1 MSYKAKM
8 KKDYRYYMSFFWMG
22 LGQFLYG
29 QYIKGILLMLTQ
41 IGYFSYFFVRG
52 GQDIIN
58 FFTLGTQKAD
68 NWLNIPGDNSVVMLI
83 MGILSFLFLGIIL
96 FIYYLNLVDIKKVYF
111 IKQQEE
117 QLLNF
122 RQEIKLLFDK
132 KFPLFVLFFPIIGV
146 LIFSVLPIVF
156 MILIAFTNYGGK
168 IVPPELV
175 DWIGFSNFI
184 KIIALSKFA
193 PTFFRILGWNIV
205 WAVLSTAIN
214 YFMGILLALLFTNK
228 RVKGQAVWR
237 SFPILAYA
245 IPGFI
250 SLLAFKFMFSYGG
263 PINQIVQEFG
273 HKAIGFL
280 DIDAKWSARMIGL
293 FVNAWIGVPSIMLL
307 ATGMLSNRDESIYE
321 AARIDGASNWMQF
334 KKITMPY
341 ILTATTP
348 VLIGQFVGNFNNF
361 GIFYFLR
368 GGLYLDKYFLASDTD
383 LLINW
388 LYNLSIDNN
397 YYSIGAT
404 ISLIIFIITS
414 IVSLS
419 IYVRSSSYK
428 QGGDFS

>member
-1 MSYKAKM
+1 MSK
-8 KKDYRYYMSFFWMG
+8 KKDYRYYMSILWMG
-22 LGQFLYG
+22 SGQFLYG
-29 QYIKGILLMLTQ
+29 QRIKGLLLMLTQ
-41 IGYFSYFFVRG
+41 VGYLSYLWLRG
-52 GQDIIN
+52 GKGFIN

-68 NWLNIPGDNSVVMLI
+68 NWLNIQGDNSVIMLI
-83 MGILSFLFLGIIL
+83 MGILSFLFLGIIV
-96 FIYYLNLVDIKKVYF
+96 FIYYLNLLDISKVCSIKESGQPVPNF
-111 IKQQEE
+111 IDEVKR
-117 QLLNF
+117 LLDS
-122 RQEIKLLFDK
+122 Q
-132 KFPLFVLFFPIIGV
+132 FPFVVLFFPVVGV

-175 DWIGFSNFI
+175 DWVGMNNFV
-184 KIIALSKFA
+184 KIITLSKFA

-205 WAVLSTAIN
+205 WAVLSTSIN
-214 YFMGILLALLFTNK
+214 YFSGIFLALLFTNK
-228 RVKGQAVWR
+228 RVKGQVIWR

-263 PINQIVQEFG
+263 PINQIIQDFG
-273 HKAIGFL
+273 HKSIGFL
-280 DIDAKWSARMIGL
+280 DIDAKWSARLIGL

-307 ATGMLSNRDESIYE
+307 ATGMLSNRDESLYE
-321 AARIDGASNWMQF
+321 AARMDGANSWIQF

-414 IVSLS
+414 IISLS

-428 QGGDFS
+428 QGGDFA